1 LLLIATEPRLLPD
14 HIVAVGLLTQRDVN
28 LLGPTFER
36 LWPVE
41 EAPDFEELL
50 QAIDEAER
58 DLSAPA
64 PSAKTSA

>member
-1 LLLIATEPRLLPD
+1 MLPD
-14 HIVAVGLLTQRDVN
+14 RIVAVGLLTQRDVN

-58 DLSAPA
+58 RVPAPASAPKSA
-64 PSAKTSA
+64 P